1 MVIVKGVI
9 ILVEYNDN
17 NYYYNIIR
25 RNIRK
30 YRKEKELTQRQL
42 AEKVDLSEDYICEIE
57 SLIKNKGFSIIVLG
71 RIADVLKVDIRDFF
85 VEEQ

>member
-1 MVIVKGVI
+1 MGDTIDKEVRAFN
-9 ILVEYNDN
+9 ILK
-17 NYYYNIIR
+17 

-57 SLIKNKGFSIIVLG
+57 SLIKNKGVSIIVLG

-85 VEEQ
+85 IEKQ